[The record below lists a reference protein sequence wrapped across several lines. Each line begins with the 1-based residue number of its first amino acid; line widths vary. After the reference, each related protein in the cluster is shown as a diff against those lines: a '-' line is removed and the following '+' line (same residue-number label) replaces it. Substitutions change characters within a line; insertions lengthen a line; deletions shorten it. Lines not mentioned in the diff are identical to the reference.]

1 MTDTTTTAS
10 ATTTTVRDD
19 TQALQ
24 QLIDQS
30 TSLVYIP
37 AGVWHISSPLLFP
50 FDTVNPYTVS
60 LDPAAV
66 IIADA
71 PMDTMFSLG
80 GGNSLNGDYS
90 GLYTLTGG
98 KLVLNGNAES
108 GVTVSSNISNLII
121 RGCSMVLG
129 ADETGINSPVRT
141 IVADCQFQGNQS
153 GTAVSLSAAD
163 SIVTDCQFTSLQ
175 NSVTATAPVQV
186 TDCQFLDAGYT
197 CAVTLPWGAVRG
209 CRFQATNNCI
219 AFTGKGTWLCTV
231 SGCAFNLST
240 TDYEAT
246 WQSIKVVD
254 TEDLVVSD
262 CDWNTPDGWANGVQY
277 TFTPVQ
283 SYSDPGTWNSP
294 ASTTITG
301 TRRVTGSYCAMDNLN
316 GLALVSDFWIRGMSD
331 VLVTGTTQTLAA
343 DWWTTIGWVTGS
355 GAEMLRLSLGPALLA
370 DVLFQWDAAS
380 GSLEGTTG
388 NLLVNSRNLTW
399 SVAIQTAGKKTF
411 NNADWYPVCLTCS
424 APVSNAVS
432 IAPVGLQVLQQPA
445 GNAMRLYQWG
455 GTWQGAGFGAQVT
468 L

>member
-1 MTDTTTTAS
+1 MTTTTA
-10 ATTTTVRDD
+10 TTTPDD

-24 QLIDQS
+24 QLIDES

-37 AGVWHISSPLLFP
+37 AGIWHISKPLLFP
-50 FDTVNPYTVS
+50 YDTVNPYTVS

-66 IIADA
+66 IIATA
-71 PMDTMFSLG
+71 PMDSMLSLG
-80 GGNSLNGDYS
+80 GGQSLSGDYS

-98 KLVLNGNAES
+98 KLILNGNAQS

-129 ADETGINSPVRT
+129 ENETGVVSPVRT
-141 IVADCQFQGNQS
+141 IVADCQFQGDQS

-175 NSVTATAPVQV
+175 NSVTSTEPVQV
-186 TDCQFLDAGYT
+186 TDCQFLNAGYT

-219 AFTGKGTWLCTV
+219 AFTGKDTWLCTV

-240 TDYEAT
+240 TDYNAQ
-246 WQSIKVVD
+246 WQSIKAGD
-254 TEDLVVSD
+254 TVDLVVSD

-283 SYSDPGTWNSP
+283 SYTDPGTWNTP
-294 ASTTITG
+294 ATTTITG
-301 TRRVTGSYCAMDNLN
+301 TRRVTGSYCTMDNSD

-331 VLVTGTTQTLAA
+331 VLVARTTQTLAQ

-355 GAEMLRLSLGPALLA
+355 GSEMLRLSLGPALLA

-380 GSLEGTTG
+380 GSLQGTTA

-399 SVAIQTAGKKTF
+399 SVAIQTGGVKSF

-424 APVSNAVS
+424 APGSNAVT
-432 IAPVGLQVLQQPA
+432 IAPVAFQVLQQPS

-455 GTWQGAGFGAQVT
+455 GAWQGSGFGTEVT

>member
-1 MTDTTTTAS
+1 MSTTTTTAS
-10 ATTTTVRDD
+10 ANAAQDD

-24 QLIDQS
+24 QLINMS
-30 TSLVYIP
+30 GSLVYIP
-37 AGVWHISSPLLFP
+37 AGIWHISAPLLFP
-50 FDTVNPYTVS
+50 YDTPNPYTVS
-60 LDPAAV
+60 LDPATV
-66 IIADA
+66 LIATQ
-71 PMDTMFSLG
+71 PMDTMLSLG
-80 GGNSLNGDYS
+80 GGNSLNGEYS

-98 KLVLNGNAES
+98 KLILNGNATT

-121 RGCSMVLG
+121 RGCSMVIG
-129 ADETGINSPVRT
+129 ENETWIVSTVRS

-175 NSVTATAPVQV
+175 NSVTSTQPGQV

-209 CRFQATNNCI
+209 CRFQATNNGV
-219 AFTGKGTWLCTV
+219 AFTGTGGLCTV

-240 TDYEAT
+240 TDYYAT
-246 WQSIKVVD
+246 WQSIRVGD
-254 TEDLVVSD
+254 TVDLVVSD
-262 CDWNTPDGWANGVQY
+262 CDWNTPNGWANGVQY

-283 SYSDPGTWNSP
+283 SYSDPGTWNTP
-294 ASTTITG
+294 ATTTITG
-301 TRRVTGSYCAMDNLN
+301 TRRVTGSFCAMDNLD

-331 VLVTGTTQTLAA
+331 VLVASTTQTLAE
-343 DWWTTIGWVTGS
+343 DWWTTIGWVTGTGS
-355 GAEMLRLSLGPALLA
+355 EMLRLSLGPALLA

-380 GSLEGTTG
+380 GSLQGTTA

-399 SVAIQTAGKKTF
+399 SVAIQTGGVKTF

-424 APVSNAVS
+424 ASTSDAVT
-432 IAPVGLQVLQQPA
+432 IAPVAFQVLQQPA

-455 GTWQGAGFGAQVT
+455 GTWQRTGFGPQVT

>member
-1 MTDTTTTAS
+1 MTTTTTAS
-10 ATTTTVRDD
+10 ATVRDD
-19 TQALQ
+19 TQSLQ
-24 QLIDQS
+24 QLINQCS

-37 AGVWHISSPLLFP
+37 AGIWHISAPLLFP
-50 FDTVNPYTVS
+50 YDTVNPYTVS
-60 LDPAAV
+60 LDPATV
-66 IIADA
+66 IIATQ
-71 PMDTMFSLG
+71 PMDTMLSLG

-98 KLVLNGNAES
+98 KLILNGNAQT

-129 ADETGINSPVRT
+129 ENETGIVSPVRS
-141 IVADCQFQGNQS
+141 IIADCQFQGNQS
-153 GTAVSLSAAD
+153 GTAISLSAAD

-175 NSVTATAPVQV
+175 NSVTSTQPGQV
-186 TDCQFLDAGYT
+186 TDCQFLNAGYT

-219 AFTGKGTWLCTV
+219 AFTGTGGLCSV

-240 TDYEAT
+240 TDYKAQ
-246 WQSIKVVD
+246 WQSIKAGD
-254 TEDLVVSD
+254 TVDLVVSD
-262 CDWNTPDGWANGVQY
+262 CDWNTPDGWANGVQC

-283 SYSDPGTWNSP
+283 SYSDPGTWTTP
-294 ASTTITG
+294 ATTSITG
-301 TRRVTGSYCAMDNLN
+301 TRRVTGSYCAMDSLD

-331 VLVTGTTQTLAA
+331 VLLTGTTQTLAE

-355 GAEMLRLSLGPALLA
+355 GSEMIRLSLGPSLLA
-370 DVLFQWDAAS
+370 DVLFQWDADS
-380 GSLEGTTG
+380 GSLQGTTA

-399 SVAIQTAGKKTF
+399 SVAIQTGGVKTF

-424 APVSNAVS
+424 AFTSSAATITPVA
-432 IAPVGLQVLQQPA
+432 LQVLQQPA

-455 GTWQGAGFGAQVT
+455 GTWQGAGFGPQVT

>member
-1 MTDTTTTAS
+1 MTTTTAS
-10 ATTTTVRDD
+10 ATVQDD

-24 QLIDQS
+24 QLIDET

-37 AGVWHISSPLLFP
+37 AGIWHISSPLLFP
-50 FDTVNPYTVS
+50 FDTLNPYTVS

-66 IIADA
+66 LIATA
-71 PMDTMFSLG
+71 PMDTMLSLG
-80 GGNSLNGDYS
+80 GGKSLSGDYS

-98 KLVLNGNAES
+98 KLILNGNAQS

-129 ADETGINSPVRT
+129 AKTTGIVSPVRT
-141 IVADCQFQGNQS
+141 IVADCQFQGDET

-175 NSVTATAPVQV
+175 NSVTSTAPIQV
-186 TDCQFLDAGYT
+186 TDCQFLNAGYT

-209 CRFQATNNCI
+209 CRFQATNSCI
-219 AFTGKGTWLCTV
+219 SFTGTGGLCMV

-240 TDYEAT
+240 TDYYAT
-246 WQSIKVVD
+246 WQSIKIGD
-254 TEDLVVSD
+254 TADLVVSD
-262 CDWNTPDGWANGVQY
+262 CDWNTPSGWANGVQY

-283 SYSDPGTWNSP
+283 SYSDPGTWEKP

-301 TRRVTGSYCAMDNLN
+301 TRRTTGSYCAMDNVE

-331 VLVTGTTQTLAA
+331 VLVTSTTQTLAQ
-343 DWWTTIGWVTGS
+343 DWWTTLGWVTGS
-355 GAEMLRLSLGPALLA
+355 GSEMLRLSLGPALLA

-380 GSLEGTTG
+380 GSLQGTTG
-388 NLLVNSRNLTW
+388 NLLVNSQNLTW
-399 SVAIQTAGKKTF
+399 SVAIQTGGKKTF
-411 NNADWYPVCLTCS
+411 NGADWYPVCLTCS
-424 APVSNAVS
+424 ASPSNAVS
-432 IAPVGLQVLQQPA
+432 ITPVALQVLQQPA

-455 GTWQGAGFGAQVT
+455 GTWQGTGFGTQVT

>member
-1 MTDTTTTAS
+1 MTTTAS
-10 ATTTTVRDD
+10 ATTTTVQDD

-30 TSLVYIP
+30 TSMVYIP
-37 AGVWHISSPLLFP
+37 AGIWHISAPLLFP
-50 FDTVNPYTVS
+50 YDTLNPYTVS

-66 IIADA
+66 LIATA
-71 PMDTMFSLG
+71 PMDTMLSLG
-80 GGNSLNGDYS
+80 GGKSLSGDYS

-98 KLVLNGNAES
+98 KLILNGNAQS

-121 RGCSMVLG
+121 RGCSMVL
-129 ADETGINSPVRT
+129 DSKNTGIVSPVRT

-175 NSVTATAPVQV
+175 NSVSSTAPIQV
-186 TDCQFLDAGYT
+186 TDCQFLNAGYT

-209 CRFQATNNCI
+209 CRFQATNSCI
-219 AFTGKGTWLCTV
+219 SFTGTGGLCMV

-240 TDYEAT
+240 TDYNAT
-246 WQSIKVVD
+246 WESIKVGD
-254 TEDLVVSD
+254 STDLVVSD
-262 CDWNTPDGWANGVQY
+262 CDWNTPSGWANGVQY

-283 SYSDPGTWNSP
+283 SYSDPGTWEKP

-301 TRRVTGSYCAMDNLN
+301 TRRTTGSYCAMDNPE

-331 VLVTGTTQTLAA
+331 VLVTTTTQTLAS
-343 DWWTTIGWVTGS
+343 DWWTILGWVTGS
-355 GAEMLRLSLGPALLA
+355 GSEMLRLSLGPALLA
-370 DVLFQWDAAS
+370 DVLFQWDAS
-380 GSLEGTTG
+380 TGSLAGTTA
-388 NLLVNSRNLTW
+388 NLLVNSQNVTW
-399 SVAIQTAGKKTF
+399 SVALQTSGKKTF
-411 NNADWYPVCLTCS
+411 NSVDWYPVCLTCS
-424 APVSNAVS
+424 ASTSNAVS
-432 IAPVGLQVLQQPA
+432 IAPVALQVLQQPA

-455 GTWQGAGFGAQVT
+455 GTWQGRGFGTQVT